1 MKIENE
7 IKSEGNEISK
17 SLEKSDVHKNCNNEE
32 KKCCCHKDDDDDCD
46 DDDDKCKCGCC
57 DDDDDDEEEEHSL
70 KKIIIASVF
79 FVIGLAAD
87 HFTFFTKNAAVPEII
102 LKTMPWVSAAFCFA
116 AFILVG
122 LEVIKGAVK
131 NIRKGNIFGE
141 QFLMSVAAI
150 GAIFVGEFPEAVAV
164 MLFYQIGEFFQDYA
178 VDKSRDSIKSLM
190 DIRPDHANVIRNGKT
205 ETVNPDDVKIGE
217 IIEVRPGERVPLDGI
232 VVEGKSFVET
242 SALTGESV
250 PRELSAESKS
260 QILSGFVNET
270 GLLRIQVTKAYGE
283 SAVVRILNLTQKASS
298 VKARTEKFITKF
310 AKVYTPVVCVLALS
324 LALIP
329 PLILKFA
336 SPELYRSYGFS
347 VWIYRALSFLVV
359 SCPCALVISIPLSF
373 FCGIGKASAA
383 GVLIK
388 GSNYIESLSQVKT
401 AVFDKTGTL
410 TKGTFTVTE
419 ILPESWIT
427 KDALLAAAAHAES
440 YCDHPISKSL
450 QKAHQ
455 CPLCG
460 KLRILG
466 AEVVEG
472 KGIRAVVE
480 GQKIVAG
487 NSKLMEAENAAG
499 FHELGRQIA
508 GSVVYVAIDGK
519 YAGCIVISDAEKED
533 SKETISSLKKLG
545 VKETVML
552 TGDTKATAEIV
563 GKDLGIDKVYADLL
577 PEDKV
582 SKVEELIAENK
593 GGSKE
598 SKSKLMFVG
607 DGINDSPVLARA
619 DVGVAMGALGSDAAI
634 EAADVVIMD
643 DKPSRIIGAIKIA
656 RRTMRIVYE
665 NIVLSIG
672 VKALIMVLNAAG
684 IGNLWLAVFGDVG
697 VCFLAVLNA
706 ARLSKGMKKKEEK

>member
-1 MKIENE
+1 MKIEKE
-7 IKSEGNEISK
+7 IKSEEIEISK
-17 SLEKSDVHKNCNNEE
+17 SSGKKDEHSHNEE
-32 KKCCCHKDDDDDCD
+32 KKCCCRTDDNCGEDNDG
-46 DDDDKCKCGCC
+46 CKCGCC
-57 DDDDDDEEEEHSL
+57 CDDDEEEEEHSL
-70 KKIIIASVF
+70 KKIISAAVF
-79 FVIGLAAD
+79 FVIGLLTE
-87 HFTFFTKNAAVPEII
+87 HFSFFTKNTDIPEII
-102 LKTMPWVSAAFCFA
+102 FKAMPWISAAFCFA

-131 NIRKGNIFGE
+131 NIRSGNIFGE

-205 ETVNPDDVKIGE
+205 ETVSPDEVKIGE

-242 SALTGESV
+242 SALTGESI
-250 PRELSAESKS
+250 PREISAENKS
-260 QILSGFVNET
+260 QILSGFVNVT
-270 GLLRIQVTKAYGE
+270 GLLKIQVTKAYGE

-310 AKVYTPVVCVLALS
+310 AKIYTPVVCLLALT

-329 PLILKFA
+329 PLVLKLSA
-336 SPELYRSYGFS
+336 PEIYQNYGFS

-388 GSNYIESLSQVKT
+388 GSNFVESLAKIKT

-410 TKGTFTVTE
+410 TKGTFSVTE
-419 ILPESWIT
+419 IYPESGIT

-440 YCDHPISKSL
+440 YSDHPISKSL
-450 QKAHQ
+450 KKAHQ

-460 KLRILG
+460 KLNILG
-466 AEVVEG
+466 AEVVAG
-472 KGIRAVVE
+472 KGISAVVE
-480 GQKIVAG
+480 GQKILAG
-487 NSKLMEAENAAG
+487 NSKLMESEKTAG
-499 FHELGRQIA
+499 FHKLEKPAA
-508 GSVVYVAIDGK
+508 GSIVYVAIDGK

-533 SKETISSLKKLG
+533 SRETISQLKKLG
-545 VKETVML
+545 IKETVML
-552 TGDTKATAEIV
+552 TGDTKSSAEIA
-563 GKDLGIDKVYADLL
+563 GKTLGIDKVYADLL

-582 SKVEELIAENK
+582 SKIEELIEKNKANSKENK
-593 GGSKE
+593 I
-598 SKSKLMFVG
+598 MFVG

-656 RRTMRIVYE
+656 RRTMQIVYE
-665 NIVLSIG
+665 NIILSIG
-672 VKALIMVLNAAG
+672 VKALIMILNTVG

-706 ARLSKGMKKKEEK
+706 ARLSAGKKIHS

>member
-1 MKIENE
+1 MKVQTNVSSEYIESNKKHHE
-7 IKSEGNEISK
+7 EHNHNHDDGIKC
-17 SLEKSDVHKNCNNEE
+17 L
-32 KKCCCHKDDDDDCD
+32 CCHDDEDDCD
-46 DDDDKCKCGCC
+46 DDCCCG
-57 DDDDDDEEEEHSL
+57 DDDEEEHSL
-70 KKIIIASVF
+70 KRIIVSAFF
-79 FVIGLAAD
+79 FVLGLVTD
-87 HFTFFTKNAAVPEII
+87 HFGFLTKNLAIPEIV
-102 LKTMPWVSAAFCFA
+102 TEAMQWVSAASCFF

-122 LEVIKGAVK
+122 LDVIKGALK

-190 DIRPDHANVIRNGKT
+190 DIRPDHANVVRNGKT
-205 ETVNPDDVKIGE
+205 ETINPKDVKIGE
-217 IIEVRPGERVPLDGI
+217 VIEVRPGERVPLDGF

-250 PRELSAESKS
+250 PREVSAEQKS
-260 QILSGFVNET
+260 EILSGFVNET
-270 GLLRIQVTKAYGE
+270 SVLKIQVTRAYGE

-298 VKARTEKFITKF
+298 VKARSEKFISKF
-310 AKVYTPVVCVLALS
+310 AKVYTPIVCTLALGV
-324 LALIP
+324 ALIP
-329 PLILKFA
+329 PLVLKFCF
-336 SPELYRSYGFS
+336 PDLYKDYGFS

-373 FCGIGKASAA
+373 FCGIGRASAF

-388 GSNYIESLSQVKT
+388 GSNFVEALAKVKI

-410 TKGTFTVTE
+410 TKGSFSVTE
-419 ILPESWIT
+419 IHPENEFST
-427 KDALLAAAAHAES
+427 DGLLAVATHAES
-440 YCDHPISKSL
+440 YSDHPISKSL
-450 QKAHQ
+450 KKAHQ

-460 KLRILG
+460 KLKILD
-466 AEVVEG
+466 AEVVSG
-472 KGIRAVVE
+472 KGIRTVVE
-480 GQKIVAG
+480 NQKVLVG
-487 NSKLMEAENAAG
+487 NAKLMQSENVPDFRDLTESKPG
-499 FHELGRQIA
+499 TIVH
-508 GSVVYVAIDGK
+508 VAVDGK
-519 YAGCIVISDAEKED
+519 YAGYIIISDTVKDD

-552 TGDTKATAEIV
+552 TGDAKITADIV
-563 GKDLGIDKVYADLL
+563 GKELGLDKIYSDLL

-582 SKVEELIAENK
+582 SKIDELINEQK
-593 GGSKE
+593 GKTND
-598 SKSKLMFVG
+598 SKLMFVG

-619 DVGVAMGALGSDAAI
+619 DVGVAMGGLGSDAAI
-634 EAADVVIMD
+634 EAADVVVMD

-656 RRTMRIVYE
+656 RSTMGVVYE
-665 NIVLSIG
+665 NIIFSLS
-672 VKALIMVLNAAG
+672 VKALIMILNAVG

-706 ARLSKGMKKKEEK
+706 ARLSHGKKSK

>member
-7 IKSEGNEISK
+7 IKSEENEISK
-17 SLEKSDVHKNCNNEE
+17 SSEKSDVHKNFNNEE
-32 KKCCCHKDDDDDCD
+32 KKCCCHKDDDDDN
-46 DDDDKCKCGCC
+46 CKCCC
-57 DDDDDDEEEEHSL
+57 CDDDDDDDEEEEHSL

-87 HFTFFTKNAAVPEII
+87 HFTFFTKNAVVPEII
-102 LKTMPWVSAAFCFA
+102 LKAMPWVSAAFCFA

-190 DIRPDHANVIRNGKT
+190 NIRPDHANVIRNGKT

-217 IIEVRPGERVPLDGI
+217 IIEVRPGERVPLDGK

-260 QILSGFVNET
+260 QILSGFVNGT

-310 AKVYTPVVCVLALS
+310 AKIYTPVVCVLALS
-324 LALIP
+324 LALLP
-329 PLILKFA
+329 PLMLKFA
-336 SPELYRSYGFS
+336 SPELYKSYGFS

-388 GSNYIESLSQVKT
+388 GSNYIESLSQVRT

-419 ILPESWIT
+419 IIPESWIT

-460 KLRILG
+460 KLKILG
-466 AEVVEG
+466 AEVVAG

-487 NSKLMEAENAAG
+487 NAKLMEAENAAG
-499 FHELGRQIA
+499 FHELGMQIA

-552 TGDTKATAEIV
+552 TGDAKATAEIV

-656 RRTMRIVYE
+656 RHTMRIVYE

-684 IGNLWLAVFGDVG
+684 VGNLWLAVFGDVG

-706 ARLSKGMKKKEEK
+706 ARLSKGMKKKE

>member
-1 MKIENE
+1 M
-7 IKSEGNEISK
+7 
-17 SLEKSDVHKNCNNEE
+17 L
-32 KKCCCHKDDDDDCD
+32 
-46 DDDDKCKCGCC
+46 
-57 DDDDDDEEEEHSL
+57 
-70 KKIIIASVF
+70 
-79 FVIGLAAD
+79 GLLSG
-87 HFTFFTKNAAVPEII
+87 HFTFFAKGAAVSETV
-102 LKTMPWVSAAFCFA
+102 LKAMPWISAAFCFA
-116 AFILVG
+116 AFILAG
-122 LEVIKGAVK
+122 LDVIKGAIK

-141 QFLMSVAAI
+141 QFLMSVAAV
-150 GAIFVGEFPEAVAV
+150 GAIFAGEFPEAVAV

-178 VDKSRDSIKSLM
+178 VDKSRNSIKSLM

-205 ETVNPDDVKIGE
+205 ETVSPNEVKPGE

-232 VVEGKSFVET
+232 VVDGKSFVET

-270 GLLRIQVTKAYGE
+270 SPLKIQVTKAYGE

-310 AKVYTPVVCVLALS
+310 AKVYTPVVCALAL
-324 LALIP
+324 AVAVFP
-329 PLILKFA
+329 PLVLKFA
-336 SPELYRSYGFS
+336 APELYKSYGFS

-373 FCGIGKASAA
+373 FCGIGKASSA

-388 GSNYIESLSQVKT
+388 GSNFVESLAKVKT

-410 TKGTFTVTE
+410 TKGTFSVTE
-419 ILPESWIT
+419 IHPENGIT
-427 KDALLAAAAHAES
+427 KDELLAAAAHAES
-440 YCDHPISKSL
+440 YSDHPISKSL

-466 AEVVEG
+466 AEVVAG

-480 GQKIVAG
+480 GQKILAG
-487 NSKLMEAENAAG
+487 NSKLMESEKVSG
-499 FHELGRQIA
+499 FHEFSEQTPGTI
-508 GSVVYVAIDGK
+508 VYVALDGK

-533 SKETISSLKKLG
+533 SKETISRLKKLG
-545 VKETVML
+545 IKETVML
-552 TGDTKATAEIV
+552 TGDTKISADIV
-563 GKDLGIDKVYADLL
+563 GKDLGIDKIYADLL

-582 SKVEELIAENK
+582 SKVEELIAK
-593 GGSKE
+593 SRGDSKE

-643 DKPSRIIGAIKIA
+643 DKPGRIIGAIKIA
-656 RRTMRIVYE
+656 RSTMRIVYE
-665 NIVLSIG
+665 NIILSIG
-672 VKALIMVLNAAG
+672 IKALIMVLNAVG

-706 ARLSKGMKKKEEK
+706 ARLSSKNKANALN